1 MASGKDLKTR
11 IKSITSI
18 KKITKAMKMVAASK
32 LRQVQ
37 TALEAVRPISGL
49 TTSVVSEIQNTLMNM
64 ETDNQS
70 RESIKKLIV
79 VISSDRG
86 LCRGINSSVVKDT
99 KLNIKSSQKN
109 NELIEL
115 YTIGDKAKDVLVR
128 SYAHQMNTAISETAK
143 RKLSFA
149 IASIISEDILKSNF
163 DVCEIV
169 YNQFKSVISQ
179 NLVRSQLYSR
189 NNLNKAFF
197 DWNTYEFDSEKSS
210 VLYDLYEY
218 NLAISIYNAMLENA
232 TSEQGARMNAMDS
245 ASRNASEM
253 IDKLTL
259 TYNKARQAAITS
271 ELIEIISC
279 ASAVAK

>member
-1 MASGKDLKTR
+1 MASGKDLKNR

-37 TALEAVRPISGL
+37 NALEAVRPISGL
-49 TTSVVSEIQNTLMNM
+49 TTSVVSEIQNTLLNM
-64 ETDNQS
+64 ETENQS
-70 RESIKKLIV
+70 KESIKKLVI

-86 LCRGINSSVVKDT
+86 LCGGINSSVVKDT
-99 KLNIKSSQKN
+99 RLNIKSSQKN

-128 SYAHQMNTAISETAK
+128 SHAHHMNTAISETAK

-149 IASIISEDILKSNF
+149 IASIISEDILKSQF

-218 NLAISIYNAMLENA
+218 NLAIAIYNAMLENA